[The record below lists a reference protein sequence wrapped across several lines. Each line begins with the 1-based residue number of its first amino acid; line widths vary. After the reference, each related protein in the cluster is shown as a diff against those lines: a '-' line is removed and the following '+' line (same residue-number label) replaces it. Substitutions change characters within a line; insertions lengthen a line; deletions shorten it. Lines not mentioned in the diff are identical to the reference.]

1 MLKLNKKGY
10 NLILVDKNAEVRKN
24 EKLVTAKFEFSA
36 LATKILTLLIA
47 SIKETDTSQTIYKF
61 NISDFLKI
69 YEKSGN
75 SLYKEIKE
83 AIVEIMG
90 KIIQIEDE
98 NKWRAYHIIR
108 NPVIEKGK
116 GTIEIKFDEEL
127 FPLLVETK
135 KRFLQYRIENIL
147 LLDSKY
153 AIRLYEILKNIYNLK
168 TRYSDTKEISEVIE
182 LDYLRERLFI
192 PKSYKYADIKRK
204 ILLVSKEQINKNTD
218 IMFDFKEIKQGR
230 KVVKIEF
237 FIKNNSNKNQLKKE
251 DFKTFRQNLLKRA
264 REAGDDIFIYLD
276 DEVYELKKGYLFK
289 DGKILK
295 NETAL
300 EIWERLYE
308 NKDKLKIKT
317 FEELIKE
324 QEEELEKT
332 KNIYEKIKELKE
344 TYKQI
349 KVKFKN
355 GKKVDC
361 VVSDIIYEDEKI
373 KIYLLCDT
381 PLAPISFSTIEEAE
395 NFLKICNIT

>member
-1 MLKLNKKGY
+1 MLKSNKKGC

-47 SIKETDTSQTIYKF
+47 SIKETDTPQTTYKF

-75 SLYKEIKE
+75 SFYKEIKE
-83 AIVEIMG
+83 AIVEIME
-90 KIIQIEDE
+90 KVIQIEDE

-135 KRFLQYRIENIL
+135 KRFLQYKIENIL

-168 TRYSDTKEISEVIE
+168 TRYSDTKETSEVIE

-251 DFKTFRQNLLKRA
+251 EFKTFRQNLLKQA
-264 REAGDDIFIYLD
+264 KEAGDDIFIYLD

-300 EIWERLYE
+300 EVWEKLYE
-308 NKDKLKIKT
+308 NRDKLKIKT

-332 KNIYEKIKELKE
+332 QDIYEKIRELKE
-344 TYKQI
+344 TYKRI

-355 GKKVDC
+355 GKKADC
-361 VVSDIIYEDEKI
+361 AVSDIVYEDGKI

-381 PLAPISFSTIEEAE
+381 PLAPVSFSTIEEAE
-395 NFLKICNIT
+395 KFLQSSI